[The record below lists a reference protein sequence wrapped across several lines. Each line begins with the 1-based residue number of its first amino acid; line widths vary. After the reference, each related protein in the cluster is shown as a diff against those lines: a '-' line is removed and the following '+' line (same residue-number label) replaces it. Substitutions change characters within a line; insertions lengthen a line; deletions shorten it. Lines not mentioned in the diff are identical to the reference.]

1 MRLKKL
7 EIFGFKSF
15 AKRTE
20 IIFEQNITGIVGP
33 NGSGKSNIADAVRW
47 VLGEQSAKMLRGNQ
61 MADVIF
67 NGTEKKKSMHFCEV
81 TLVFDNSD
89 GKLSI
94 SFDEVSVTR
103 RVYRSGESE
112 YLVNGSQC
120 RLKDIVEMFRDTGI
134 GKEGYSI
141 IGQGRIDEILSQ
153 RSEDRR
159 TIFEE
164 AAGISRFRNRK
175 NEAETRLARTEE
187 NLLRV
192 SDLLEELNLHM
203 LPLEKQAKS
212 AQKFLTLQDNLRQV
226 DIALYLHRYNE
237 HNEKEQNANLALAE
251 ANMQFAKIE
260 NEVLLL
266 EQSREQHE
274 VLLQNLL
281 QSLKEANVALLA
293 TNDAYYSHQQEKKDI
308 TNEIQTHNNTLIRL
322 KAEKEKYITR
332 KNLLES
338 TVDSGEKEIN
348 EAKQCALLSEEAL
361 KNAEAVFNE
370 KTIITDKLDAELSAH
385 KEKMLQS
392 VTQMQSIKEQQARQ
406 STLLQQIS
414 LRLSEIEQQ
423 AESEKNNQFAL
434 NENVALA
441 KLSLENEEKNL
452 QLQKLQVEA
461 LENTTQNLLNS
472 FLEKQNKLQELV
484 TKAQAAQTRFDTLT
498 ELKAGYEGY
507 QYSVKNAITYAKQ
520 NKLYGIHDV
529 VAELIKVPKE
539 LETALDMALGGT
551 MQNIV
556 CATEQDAKTIIEYLK
571 KNKMGRATFLPLS
584 TVRPRILTPKERN
597 VLSLEGCLGV
607 ASELC
612 KFDEKFRPIME
623 NLLGRT
629 LIAKDLQ
636 SGIAIMKAGGHAF
649 RLVTLQGEVMHSGGS
664 ITGGSITQRAQN
676 LLGREREREELK
688 QALVNYNNQLE
699 QLQNECKNITE
710 QRTQAK
716 NERDIAQQQ
725 ILQQEIAI
733 VRDQERLSTA
743 KLACSQSVE
752 KSNNFTQVIV
762 QLNQN
767 QANIQKELDQLQ
779 TISENRDSDA
789 SLEAI
794 QADLALRLNTARRER
809 ENATEQLTNSKLTL
823 QTAKHDL
830 DRILQDQNRSQHDID
845 NLTVLLNDNAQGTI
859 QTKELLLTAQKNLE
873 IAEDREVLTAQEVEI
888 AKKKV
893 TSLEI
898 ENEKSQQKRLVLQS
912 DYDHAQ
918 KIQSQAS
925 DKVNKCNFA
934 LNRIQ
939 GELTLINE
947 RIWDNYELTYA
958 LAEEEYRHN
967 ISLQASPSAFDYSEA
982 STKATQLREQIK
994 ALGTVYVGAI
1004 EEYAKLH
1011 ERFTSLN
1018 TQKQDIEQAQQDL
1031 QTLISQLLSE
1041 MQTIFINQ
1049 FSTLQEYFTQTFT
1062 RLFGGGKGEILLS
1075 DPSAPLTCGI
1085 DIIVQPPGKKR
1096 QLLSLFSG
1104 GERALTAIALL
1115 FAMLKLKP
1123 TPFCILDEIEA
1134 ALDEANVSY
1143 FADYLKEFSSS
1154 TQFVVVTHR
1163 KGTMERCDT
1172 LFGVAMQD
1180 KGISDMVSVNLTDY
1194 Q

>member
-1 MRLKKL
+1 M
-7 EIFGFKSF
+7 
-15 AKRTE
+15 
-20 IIFEQNITGIVGP
+20 
-33 NGSGKSNIADAVRW
+33 
-47 VLGEQSAKMLRGNQ
+47 
-61 MADVIF
+61 
-67 NGTEKKKSMHFCEV
+67 
-81 TLVFDNSD
+81 
-89 GKLSI
+89 
-94 SFDEVSVTR
+94 
-103 RVYRSGESE
+103 
-112 YLVNGSQC
+112 
-120 RLKDIVEMFRDTGI
+120 
-134 GKEGYSI
+134 
-141 IGQGRIDEILSQ
+141 
-153 RSEDRR
+153 
-159 TIFEE
+159 
-164 AAGISRFRNRK
+164 
-175 NEAETRLARTEE
+175 
-187 NLLRV
+187 
-192 SDLLEELNLHM
+192 
-203 LPLEKQAKS
+203 
-212 AQKFLTLQDNLRQV
+212 
-226 DIALYLHRYNE
+226 
-237 HNEKEQNANLALAE
+237 
-251 ANMQFAKIE
+251 
-260 NEVLLL
+260 
-266 EQSREQHE
+266 
-274 VLLQNLL
+274 
-281 QSLKEANVALLA
+281 
-293 TNDAYYSHQQEKKDI
+293 
-308 TNEIQTHNNTLIRL
+308 
-322 KAEKEKYITR
+322 
-332 KNLLES
+332 
-338 TVDSGEKEIN
+338 
-348 EAKQCALLSEEAL
+348 
-361 KNAEAVFNE
+361 
-370 KTIITDKLDAELSAH
+370 
-385 KEKMLQS
+385 
-392 VTQMQSIKEQQARQ
+392 
-406 STLLQQIS
+406 
-414 LRLSEIEQQ
+414 
-423 AESEKNNQFAL
+423 
-434 NENVALA
+434 
-441 KLSLENEEKNL
+441 
-452 QLQKLQVEA
+452 
-461 LENTTQNLLNS
+461 
-472 FLEKQNKLQELV
+472 
-484 TKAQAAQTRFDTLT
+484 
-498 ELKAGYEGY
+498 
-507 QYSVKNAITYAKQ
+507 
-520 NKLYGIHDV
+520 
-529 VAELIKVPKE
+529 
-539 LETALDMALGGT
+539 
-551 MQNIV
+551 
-556 CATEQDAKTIIEYLK
+556 
-571 KNKMGRATFLPLS
+571 
-584 TVRPRILTPKERN
+584 
-597 VLSLEGCLGV
+597 
-607 ASELC
+607 
-612 KFDEKFRPIME
+612 
-623 NLLGRT
+623 
-629 LIAKDLQ
+629 
-636 SGIAIMKAGGHAF
+636 
-649 RLVTLQGEVMHSGGS
+649 
-664 ITGGSITQRAQN
+664 
-676 LLGREREREELK
+676 
-688 QALVNYNNQLE
+688 
-699 QLQNECKNITE
+699 
-710 QRTQAK
+710 
-716 NERDIAQQQ
+716 
-725 ILQQEIAI
+725 
-733 VRDQERLSTA
+733 
-743 KLACSQSVE
+743 
-752 KSNNFTQVIV
+752 
-762 QLNQN
+762 
-767 QANIQKELDQLQ
+767 
-779 TISENRDSDA
+779 
-789 SLEAI
+789 
-794 QADLALRLNTARRER
+794 RLNTARRER

-958 LAEEEYRHN
+958 LAEEEYRRN